1 MAKGL
6 QARPSM
12 SKSTSIK
19 GVIKFSTIAILRH
32 SLYHL
37 INIMKNKQYQVEL
50 LAPAGSYESL
60 MAAIDNGAD
69 AIYFGVGH
77 INMRSLSAAN
87 FDLDDLQ
94 KIAKIC
100 QEHKVKSYLTINT
113 VLYDH
118 DLKMM
123 RQLID
128 AAKANKISAVIVSDM
143 AAIQYAY
150 SVKMPLHIS
159 TQVSVSN
166 VEAIKFFSQY
176 AQQIVLARELTLKMI
191 AKITQ
196 EIKKQKIT
204 NPDGKL
210 IPIEAFAHGALC
222 IGISGR
228 CYMSLYNENTSANR
242 GACRQMCRR
251 KYKVT
256 DLETNKAMVLDNEF
270 VMSPKDIC
278 TIGFLKD
285 FLKAGISSLKI
296 EGRGRSPEYVA
307 TVIKAYRQAIDSIN
321 NNTYTLKKVL
331 AWEKELGTVFNR
343 GLSDGYYLGKPLHEW
358 SASGNSQATEQKH
371 FAGVVTHYFP
381 KAKVA
386 EIDLQAYDIKMGDK
400 FSINGQ
406 TTGVLF
412 GKINSIQL
420 EAGSKV
426 KQATANQII
435 SISIDGPVKKN
446 DKLYIIKTRKKYD

>member
-1 MAKGL
+1 M
-6 QARPSM
+6 
-12 SKSTSIK
+12 IK
-19 GVIKFSTIAILRH
+19 IAI
-32 SLYHL
+32 
-37 INIMKNKQYQVEL
+37 MPNKKYQVEL

-69 AIYFGVGH
+69 AIYFGVGQ
-77 INMRSLSAAN
+77 INMRSQSAAN
-87 FDLDDLQ
+87 FDLEDLK

-100 QEHKVKSYLTINT
+100 QEHNIKSYLTINT
-113 VLYDH
+113 VLYDN
-118 DLKMM
+118 DIKMM
-123 RQLID
+123 KKLID
-128 AAKANKISAVIVSDM
+128 VAKENKISAVIVADM
-143 AAIQYAY
+143 AAIQYAH

-159 TQVSVSN
+159 TQLSVSN
-166 VEAIKFFSQY
+166 IESVKFFSQY
-176 AQQIVLARELTLKMI
+176 AQQIVLARELNIDMI
-191 AKITQ
+191 SKISQ

-204 NPDGKL
+204 NPDGDL

-228 CYMSLYNENTSANR
+228 CSMSLYNENSSANR

-256 DLETNKAMVLDNEF
+256 DLETNKEMVLDNEF

-285 FLKAGISSLKI
+285 FLAAGISSLKI

-321 NNTYTLKKVL
+321 DGTYTLKKVL
-331 AWEKELGTVFNR
+331 AWEKELNTVFNR
-343 GLSDGYYLGKPLHEW
+343 GMSDGYYLGKSLHEW
-358 SASGNSQATEQKH
+358 SASGNSQASEKKY
-371 FAGVVTHYFP
+371 FAGIVTHYFP

-400 FSINGQ
+400 FSITGE

-412 GKINSIQL
+412 GKIKSIQL
-420 EAGSKV
+420 ADESKT
-426 KQATANQII
+426 KQAKPNQII
-435 SISIDGPVKKN
+435 TISVDKPVKKN
-446 DKLYIIKTRKKYD
+446 DKLYIIKDRKIYD